1 MMKRPSTLITMNSE
15 RKYTISDEMRDLV
28 VRYMEA
34 CNAGNKVEEAQLLA
48 QIKEQG
54 VIDYGDQD

>member
-1 MMKRPSTLITMNSE
+1 MNSE